1 MVWAGS
7 VIHLMKA
14 QPASFCGAGASLAM
28 TKKVPPVGTAC
39 LAFPGRKAVPNLNFA
54 FSVM

>member
-1 MVWAGS
+1 MVCAGS

-14 QPASFCGAGASLAM
+14 QPASFWAGGASRAM
-28 TKKVPPVGTAC
+28 TKKVQPVGTAC
-39 LAFPGRKAVPNLNFA
+39 LTFPGRKAVPNLNLA